1 MGDDKSD
8 LRDVMKKLSTAIIKK
23 GFHDE
28 YKPEKIISGGS
39 FATVYEAVR
48 QESKKVVVK
57 AFKKL
62 NITAIDKGKE
72 IVYN

>member
-1 MGDDKSD
+1 
-8 LRDVMKKLSTAIIKK
+8 MKKLSTAIIKK

-28 YKPEKIISGGS
+28 YKPKKTIAEGH

-48 QESKKVVVK
+48 QESKKVAVK

-62 NITAIDKGKE
+62 NITAIEKGKE
-72 IVYN
+72 IVFN